1 LIRDGATLLT
11 GVDDILSELN
21 YLGGMRPQKQAT
33 TGESDPQAVPEG
45 LSAVESRVLAL
56 LAGGEAR
63 TLDQIAEG
71 ASLSVGEAS
80 ATLMILE
87 LKRLV
92 VKRVDGAFETPPLL

>member
-1 LIRDGATLLT
+1 
-11 GVDDILSELN
+11 
-21 YLGGMRPQKQAT
+21 
-33 TGESDPQAVPEG
+33 
-45 LSAVESRVLAL
+45 VLAL